1 MTILVRTSVKT
12 YFTTGSRPTQSQ
24 FGDFIDSALFLAET
38 TSQTIVGSII
48 VSGTTYAAGGFQ
60 STTGS
65 FSGLVSAGSLNVQGA
80 ISAGSM
86 NLTGN
91 ISAASINTTGDI
103 LAATGRITAS
113 AATVSNQIN
122 AGNIQVT
129 GIVSAD
135 AVHCSAVRSDNGVRF
150 TNNIVSAAGTTQGTA
165 ALLTAPVC
173 RVQGVTDGAATG
185 VLLAANRGGVP
196 SYVINQ
202 TALSANLW
210 PPVGGTINALGANA
224 AFGMLANTLY
234 TVIPIA
240 ASAYYVK

>member
-12 YFTTGSRPTQSQ
+12 YFETGDRPTQSQ

-80 ISAGSM
+80 VSAVSV
-86 NLTGN
+86 
-91 ISAASINTTGDI
+91 NTTGDI
-103 LAATGRITAS
+103 LAATGKITSS
-113 AATVSNQIN
+113 AASITNQLN
-122 AGNIQVT
+122 AGNIVVT

-135 AVHCSAVRSDNGVRF
+135 AVHCSAARIDNGVRF
-150 TNNIVSAAGTTQGTA
+150 TNNIVSAAGITQGTA
-165 ALLTAPVC
+165 TLLTAPVN
-173 RVQGVTDGAATG
+173 RLQGVNDGSATG
-185 VLLAANRGGVP
+185 FLLP
-196 SYVINQ
+196 SGKSGIPMYIANQ
-202 TALSANLW
+202 TAASANLW
-210 PPVGGTINALGANA
+210 PPVGGTINALAANA
-224 AFGMLANTLY
+224 AFGVLANTMY
-234 TVIPIA
+234 TIIPTA